1 MVETIVSVLFIL
13 SICGITFILVK
24 KIPVLNTLP
33 KNGNAG
39 IREHHYI
46 RNIEN
51 KIKEFFSRIEKNN
64 YLHKLLSF
72 SKIMVL
78 KLEVKIDKLLHKIR
92 KKAQEKK

>member
-1 MVETIVSVLFIL
+1 MLELIFSIIFIVSLA
-13 SICGITFILVK
+13 GIFFILVK

-46 RNIEN
+46 QNIEN
-51 KIKEFFSRIEKNN
+51 KIKEFFTTLEKQIF
-64 YLHKLLSF
+64 LHKALSWT
-72 SKIMVL
+72 KCQII
-78 KLEVKIDKLLHKIR
+78 KAEVKIDKLLHKIR